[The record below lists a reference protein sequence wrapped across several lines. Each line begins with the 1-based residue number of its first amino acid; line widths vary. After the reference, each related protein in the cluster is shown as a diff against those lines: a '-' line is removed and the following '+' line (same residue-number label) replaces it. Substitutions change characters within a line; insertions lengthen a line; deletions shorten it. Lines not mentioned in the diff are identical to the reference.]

1 MSISK
6 QSRESL
12 LDAILSVTDIF
23 GRTENASVTDLY
35 FQLDRTTGV
44 ITIFDDEDRELS
56 QAAVAEWKDSEQE
69 QLSSIEK
76 KLRTELAQMQKV
88 GLFDKINILKPYSCT
103 LVDENKET
111 IVDLIYIDDDTLV
124 LDSELL
130 KGLDE
135 EMNEFLKHL
144 LEE

>member
-76 KLRTELAQMQKV
+76 KTAHRA
-88 GLFDKINILKPYSCT
+88 CT
-103 LVDENKET
+103 NA
-111 IVDLIYIDDDTLV
+111 
-124 LDSELL
+124 
-130 KGLDE
+130 KGGVV
-135 EMNEFLKHL
+135 
-144 LEE
+144 

>member
-1 MSISK
+1 MSICK
-6 QSRESL
+6 QSREAL
-12 LDAILSVTDIF
+12 LDAILSITELF
-23 GRTENASVTDLY
+23 GRSESATVTDLY

-44 ITIFDDEDRELS
+44 ITIFDDDDRELS
-56 QAAVAEWKDSEQE
+56 QAAIVEWKDAAQE
-69 QLSSIEK
+69 NISSIEK
-76 KLRTELAQMQKV
+76 NLRTELAQMQKV

-103 LVDENKET
+103 LVDENKEA